1 MKHKIL
7 SAVFGMLI
15 LSTPALAVMGAGD
28 GEIGVGY
35 GSTDIDSS
43 IGIDSAAH
51 YTLRGGYL
59 FNDQLEIEGQFASA
73 NEDTSIFGIGTIDTT
88 MNLYMVNGLYNFHPR
103 QDITPYILVGIGMAD
118 MEFDVLGLSASD
130 NSVAYQVGGGSR
142 FFFGQEKRMVS

>member
-73 NEDTSIFGIGTIDTT
+73 NEDTFNDSSTHTNAT
-88 MNLYMVNGLYNFHPR
+88 
-103 QDITPYILVGIGMAD
+103 VG
-118 MEFDVLGLSASD
+118 FSWRLG
-130 NSVAYQVGGGSR
+130 N
-142 FFFGQEKRMVS
+142 